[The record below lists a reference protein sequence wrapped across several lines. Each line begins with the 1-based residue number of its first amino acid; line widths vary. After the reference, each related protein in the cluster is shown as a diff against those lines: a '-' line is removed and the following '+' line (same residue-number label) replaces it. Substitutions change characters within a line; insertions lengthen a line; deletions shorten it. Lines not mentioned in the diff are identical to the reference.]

1 MKKTYQS
8 PAMNV
13 VKITAGQ
20 VMQVA
25 SPSGVQT
32 GGAPHNEYSEG
43 DVSYGRRSSG
53 FWEGD
58 ED

>member
-1 MKKTYQS
+1 
-8 PAMNV
+8 MNV